1 MSIIFGFQAEQS
13 LNEHSDL
20 VLKKISLKTS
30 HLENYINWFKTII
43 KNKQLLRKK
52 LNKMLIFSIILILF
66 GVLFTNGKSFEH
78 LSVQKVQY
86 LN

>member
-1 MSIIFGFQAEQS
+1 MKKIKLLLSCMSIIFGFQAEQS

-43 KNKQLLRKK
+43 KNKQL
-52 LNKMLIFSIILILF
+52 
-66 GVLFTNGKSFEH
+66 
-78 LSVQKVQY
+78 
-86 LN
+86 